1 MTVTVDRRASCN
13 VVLGL
18 LIFLFFLVLFCHL
31 DTSMCMA
38 ARSRETRVG
47 HVPYI
52 LTPPNAGAPLEKVLV
67 WAMQFS
73 HKGAVIEPRGPPK
86 GGSVGRSLRETAGR
100 LLGAGERFRLAN
112 GGLMQIVG
120 FEGLAG
126 CFAGPTVLIRFS
138 ASAKRSSASSW
149 ALYASSS
156 ASFTRLTAAMTWESI
171 FGAASF
177 FPSFAFCRACL
188 TSPSC
193 ETS

>member
-86 GGSVGRSLRETAGR
+86 GGSVASGKLPDDY
-100 LLGAGERFRLAN
+100 LAR
-112 GGLMQIVG
+112 
-120 FEGLAG
+120 A
-126 CFAGPTVLIRFS
+126 S
-138 ASAKRSSASSW
+138 ASALR
-149 ALYASSS
+149 
-156 ASFTRLTAAMTWESI
+156 M
-171 FGAASF
+171 AASCK
-177 FPSFAFCRACL
+177 S
-188 TSPSC
+188 
-193 ETS
+193 